1 MRAIVAAPVS
11 GGDEGGGDALHVFAV
26 DAEAVAGVFVV
37 QPVEDGRGVEAAVD
51 EGVAAG
57 KGAPQVFCRVFGNAD
72 EARGQAVAVVVAT
85 GREGGAQGGLCGGG
99 VGQVDV
105 DVGEAAAGV
114 GVQPGDDVAAQ
125 GFALALQA
133 VAAVDAQA
141 VVLWCLVVRVC
152 RCAVFTPPPRPSP
165 ALQGRGKGGCGK
177 AGGNVV
183 FFEFADFG
191 LQGGEEVVRRGG
203 RGREWFGVA
212 VGVEEA
218 GEVALLFAV
227 AGEEFVSVFAVL
239 ASWFSGGTRFEFA
252 QPAAVNDVVDVAVAG
267 GEVVVGEVGVVA
279 EVAHEVVFG
288 GVQVGWREDGDVR
301 RQQAA
306 RAFAG
311 FECLPEGFAAAFAFG
326 MDGGEAVVPEA
337 ALLLVEG
344 AVVVGDLGG
353 QLLQAVVFEEGVQR
367 WRIGVLPGAQP
378 FGALVEVGAVEV
390 GELAAVYP
398 EATGVV
404 VGDCVGVGVEAA
416 QQGVLW
422 VAGVGEDG
430 VAVLVEVAE

>member
-57 KGAPQVFCRVFGNAD
+57 EGAPQVFCRVFGNAD

-141 VVLWCLVVRVC
+141 VVVRGTG
-152 RCAVFTPPPRPSP
+152 VFD
-165 ALQGRGKGGCGK
+165 KV
-177 AGGNVV
+177 GGNVV

-191 LQGGEEVVRRGG
+191 LQGGEEVMRRGG
-203 RGREWFGVA
+203 RGRE
-212 VGVEEA
+212 
-218 GEVALLFAV
+218 
-227 AGEEFVSVFAVL
+227 
-239 ASWFSGGTRFEFA
+239 
-252 QPAAVNDVVDVAVAG
+252 
-267 GEVVVGEVGVVA
+267 
-279 EVAHEVVFG
+279 
-288 GVQVGWREDGDVR
+288 
-301 RQQAA
+301 
-306 RAFAG
+306 
-311 FECLPEGFAAAFAFG
+311 
-326 MDGGEAVVPEA
+326 
-337 ALLLVEG
+337 
-344 AVVVGDLGG
+344 
-353 QLLQAVVFEEGVQR
+353 
-367 WRIGVLPGAQP
+367 
-378 FGALVEVGAVEV
+378 
-390 GELAAVYP
+390 
-398 EATGVV
+398 
-404 VGDCVGVGVEAA
+404 
-416 QQGVLW
+416 
-422 VAGVGEDG
+422 
-430 VAVLVEVAE
+430 

>member
-26 DAEAVAGVFVV
+26 DAEAVASVFVV

-72 EARGQAVAVVVAT
+72 EARGQAVAVVVAA

-141 VVLWCLVVRVC
+141 VVVRGTG
-152 RCAVFTPPPRPSP
+152 VFD
-165 ALQGRGKGGCGK
+165 K

-239 ASWFSGGTRFEFA
+239 AAWFSGGTRFEFA

-267 GEVVVGEVGVVA
+267 GEVVVGEIGVVA
-279 EVAHEVVFG
+279 EAAHEVVFG

-301 RQQAA
+301 RQ
-306 RAFAG
+306 
-311 FECLPEGFAAAFAFG
+311 
-326 MDGGEAVVPEA
+326 
-337 ALLLVEG
+337 
-344 AVVVGDLGG
+344 
-353 QLLQAVVFEEGVQR
+353 
-367 WRIGVLPGAQP
+367 
-378 FGALVEVGAVEV
+378 
-390 GELAAVYP
+390 
-398 EATGVV
+398 
-404 VGDCVGVGVEAA
+404 
-416 QQGVLW
+416 
-422 VAGVGEDG
+422 
-430 VAVLVEVAE
+430 

>member
-57 KGAPQVFCRVFGNAD
+57 EGAPQVFCRVFGNAD

-165 ALQGRGKGGCGK
+165 ALRGRGGCGK
-177 AGGNVV
+177 VGGNVV

-227 AGEEFVSVFAVL
+227 AGEEFVSVFAVF
-239 ASWFSGGTRFEFA
+239 AAWFSGGARFEFA

-267 GEVVVGEVGVVA
+267 GEVGYQLGARYGRNLFKDDAKFLSTKNLHAA
-279 EVAHEVVFG
+279 EEFFAKRG
-288 GVQVGWREDGDVR
+288 GVALVLGRFVPIVR
-301 RQQAA
+301 TFVSLAA
-306 RAFAG
+306 GISSYPRRKFNLWNILGAVLWIGLIGTAG
-311 FECLPEGFAAAFAFG
+311 VLL
-326 MDGGEAVVPEA
+326 GGIEFVHKNIELLAVIIVLVSVVPVAIEYIRGRKKEQK
-337 ALLLVEG
+337 ALSE
-344 AVVVGDLGG
+344 
-353 QLLQAVVFEEGVQR
+353 
-367 WRIGVLPGAQP
+367 
-378 FGALVEVGAVEV
+378 
-390 GELAAVYP
+390 
-398 EATGVV
+398 
-404 VGDCVGVGVEAA
+404 
-416 QQGVLW
+416 
-422 VAGVGEDG
+422 
-430 VAVLVEVAE
+430 